1 MKTPRTT
8 FLFLLALAATGAAA
22 PAWAQSRIYRCGN
35 EYTNDAARAKERG
48 CKLVEGGN
56 VTVVPGMRPAPAAAG
71 AAASGTSTAPQRVND
86 SEQRARDSDAR
97 AILEA
102 ELRKAEARRAELL
115 KEYNDGFPQR
125 SALEIRNVQAYQER
139 TAALKAEIDR
149 VESDIASLRREL
161 GRLPAASGGS
171 K

>member
-1 MKTPRTT
+1 MTKPPTTP
-8 FLFLLALAATGAAA
+8 LLLLALAVAGAAA
-22 PAWAQSRIYRCGN
+22 PAWAQNRIYRCGN
-35 EYTNDAARAKERG
+35 EYTNDATRAKERG

-56 VTVVPGMRPAPAAAG
+56 VTVVPGMRPAPASG
-71 AAASGTSTAPQRVND
+71 AAPSAAPAAAPRVND

-125 SALEIRNVQAYQER
+125 SALEMRNVQAYQER

-161 GRLPAASGGS
+161 GRLPASSGGS